1 MRQITTINDYPKQS
15 FFITIENYESAEVLL
30 EFKPLQQGW
39 FINLTWGTV
48 GIKQMR
54 VVAGPNI
61 LSQFSNVLPFGIAI
75 SGVDDIDPFA
85 IDAWL
90 TGWKF
95 YVLDQNDLAEVEAL
109 YVQ

>member
-15 FFITIENYESAEVLL
+15 FFITIENYESAEVTL

-39 FINLTWGTV
+39 FLSLNWGSV

-54 VVAGPNI
+54 VVAAPNI
-61 LSQFSNVLPFGIAI
+61 LGQFSNVLPFGIAI